1 MRVLHVYS
9 GGLDST
15 VLLYKLLKD
24 PSVEELKCIHF
35 KYGSK
40 HSANEEKCAWYHCVE
55 TQTVMSVVKVNFS
68 EFLPDNLALFK
79 NSVPIPDGH
88 YTDESMKQTV
98 VPFRNGIL
106 LSIAASV
113 AESKGFNAVSYAAHS
128 GDHTIYPDCR
138 PEFTIAMGSALSRGT
153 ENNVGLIVP
162 FLNYFKHNIVTA
174 GKDLNVPMEKTWTCY
189 KGEVLHCGTCGACQ
203 ERKEAFKISGVL
215 DLTIYKG

>member
-15 VLLYKLLKD
+15 VLLYKLLAEPEIK
-24 PSVEELKCIHF
+24 EIKCIHF

-40 HSANEEKCAWYHCVE
+40 HSANEEKCAWFHCVE
-55 TQTVMSVVKVNFS
+55 TRTLMSVVKVDFT

-79 NSVPIPDGH
+79 NNVLIPEGH
-88 YTDESMKQTV
+88 YTEDNMKKTI

-113 AESKGFNAVSYAAHS
+113 AESREFNAVSYAAHS

-138 PEFTIAMGSALSRGT
+138 PEFIRGMSSAIHNGT
-153 ENNVGLIVP
+153 ENNIILLAP
-162 FLNYFKHNIVTA
+162 FLDSLKSEIVEI
-174 GKDLNVPMEKTWTCY
+174 GKIFNVPMEKTWTCY
-189 KGEVLHCGTCGACQ
+189 KGEDLHCGICGACN
-203 ERKEAFKISGVL
+203 ERKMAFKISGVL